1 MAWWNDFK
9 WSRSGVTVKKTGA
22 RVNFDKSLGGD
33 LAKWLP
39 YAFIERI
46 RAPFNVGSRIRVYA
60 LPTIPRYWY
69 LLRVSL
75 SRLGV
80 EFVDSV
86 SNADIAL
93 YFDDDTYSDPP
104 HLLNGPDIQ
113 INFECRDI
121 SKTHVQTCLLYTSP
135 SPRDRTRS
143 RMPSSA

>member
-60 LPTIPRYWY
+60 LPTIPRYCY
-69 LLRVSL
+69 HLRDSL

-86 SNADIAL
+86 FNADI
-93 YFDDDTYSDPP
+93 
-104 HLLNGPDIQ
+104 
-113 INFECRDI
+113 
-121 SKTHVQTCLLYTSP
+121 CLLYTSP
-135 SPRDRTRS
+135 SPRDRQKS